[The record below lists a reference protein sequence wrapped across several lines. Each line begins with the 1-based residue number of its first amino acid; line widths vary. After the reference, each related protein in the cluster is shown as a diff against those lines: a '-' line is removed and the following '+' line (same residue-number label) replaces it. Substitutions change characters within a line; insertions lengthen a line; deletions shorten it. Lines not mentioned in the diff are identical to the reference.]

1 MEEKSKVIFGNVMS
15 DKVYKSAVKSKKK
28 FIKKF
33 GDDSNVDYP
42 IYIQK
47 NEHIGDSLGVYD
59 ILLKEGTARKNLIM
73 KRVSLLGI
81 SVWDSAITVFL
92 WQWHPLQKLWD
103 IPRTGW
109 ISTAIHR
116 PPVPR

>member
-59 ILLKEGTARKNLIM
+59 ILLKEGDSPEEFDHEK
-73 KRVSLLGI
+73 GI
-81 SVWDSAITVFL
+81 IVGNIRMGFG
-92 WQWHPLQKLWD
+92 QKLWD